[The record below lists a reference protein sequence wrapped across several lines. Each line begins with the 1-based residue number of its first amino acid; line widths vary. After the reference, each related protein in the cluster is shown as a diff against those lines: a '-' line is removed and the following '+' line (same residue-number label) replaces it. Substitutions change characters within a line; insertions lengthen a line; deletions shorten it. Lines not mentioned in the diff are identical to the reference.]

1 MILMRNKKYCPYCGG
16 VLEKKRWEGTER
28 HFCAACREAIYENP
42 IPATCLVVTDD
53 QDRILLVKRRVP
65 PQMGKWCLP
74 GGFMEMGETP
84 ESAALREL
92 KEETALVGR
101 IDTLLGVTTSKSDLY
116 DTILLIGYLIKNYSG
131 DPIAGDDA
139 TELAFFP
146 ITSLPEIAF
155 SSHHRFVRIF
165 CAAYAENR
173 SKE

>member
-1 MILMRNKKYCPYCGG
+1 MREKKYCPYCGG
-16 VLEKKRWEGTER
+16 PLGKKQWEGLER
-28 HFCAACREAIYENP
+28 LFCATCREAIYENP
-42 IPATCLVVTDD
+42 IPATCLVVVDN
-53 QDRILLVKRRVP
+53 QDHILLVKRSVP

-101 IDTLLGVTTSKSDLY
+101 IETLLGVTTSKGDLY

-131 DPIAGDDA
+131 NPVAGDDA
-139 TELAFFP
+139 SELAFFP

-165 CAAYAENR
+165 YAAYAQTR
-173 SKE
+173 FD